1 MTVTVL
7 LDPAQMPDQSQDQL
21 DFDNKLSG
29 LMRDLPTLGAEIN
42 TSTAQIN
49 AVAADVLAKTQTAT
63 AAAIAAAA
71 SFDAT
76 LSLGGASAFF
86 SGKAYQK
93 NDSAISQVN
102 FQTYRRMSA
111 GSGSVDPANDIANWR
126 IVATNGAFEPQA
138 VGGVDVDL
146 ARGRY
151 FTKAIA
157 GNTTFTFSN
166 VPAGGYCFTLEL
178 AVTSG
183 IASFPTSV
191 RTADGRPV
199 VLTSGRTHLLMFI
212 TANGGTTWRLAVAGN
227 YVS

>member
-1 MTVTVL
+1 MIDEL
-7 LDPAQMPDQSQDQL
+7 PDGPDPAIDPPQVFSQKAAAMVLAQKKMVPQMNALGTQVVELAANATTKANSAAVSASAAAGAFEAAL
-21 DFDNKLSG
+21 SLSG
-29 LMRDLPTLGAEIN
+29 SGPF
-42 TSTAQIN
+42 
-49 AVAADVLAKTQTAT
+49 V
-63 AAAIAAAA
+63 
-71 SFDAT
+71 
-76 LSLGGASAFF
+76 

-93 NDSAISQVN
+93 NDSAISQIN
-102 FQTYRRMSA
+102 FQTYRRMAA
-111 GSGSVDPANDIANWR
+111 GSGSVDPSNDIANWR

-166 VPAGGYCFTLEL
+166 APAGGYCFTLEL

-199 VLTSGRTHLLMFI
+199 VLTTGRTHLLMFI
-212 TANGGTTWRLAVAGN
+212 TSNGGATWRLAVAGN